1 MAHHGTPSPSGPAP
15 VPDDAL
21 ARRLEA
27 HFEALH
33 QRLDAMDRRLDQRV
47 AEVRGKQ
54 EEELML
60 IKAMSCQM
68 RGRVER
74 DGPAAA
80 RAVTGAP
87 TPAGASRR

>member
-1 MAHHGTPSPSGPAP
+1 MAQHGTPSPSGPAP
-15 VPDDAL
+15 VPDDVL

-27 HFEALH
+27 QFEALH
-33 QRLDAMDRRLDQRV
+33 QRLDAMDRRLDQRL

-74 DGPAAA
+74 TD
-80 RAVTGAP
+80 RR
-87 TPAGASRR
+87 SRGR